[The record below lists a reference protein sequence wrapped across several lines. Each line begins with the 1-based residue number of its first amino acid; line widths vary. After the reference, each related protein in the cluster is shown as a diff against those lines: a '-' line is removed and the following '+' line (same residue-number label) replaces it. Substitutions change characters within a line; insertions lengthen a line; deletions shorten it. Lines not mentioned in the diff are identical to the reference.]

1 MKNAI
6 VLLATLLSTTAFA
19 DGFICESAE
28 QNLKVHVYNQVQ
40 PELGTR
46 SAAIMILSD
55 TSVQAGRKTIATFS
69 STDALLTNDGAS
81 YTAKVDLRFNNSG
94 RKGENIGGTKLGELK
109 NVTLDV
115 AFSYSEPVEAGAE
128 VVRVRVPRL
137 EVGIRRAESLEL
149 IDEPGAC

>member
-55 TSVQAGRKTIATFS
+55 TSVQVGRKTIATFNA
-69 STDALLTNDGAS
+69 TDALLTNDGAS
-81 YTAKVDLRFNNSG
+81 YSAKVDLRFNNSG

-109 NVTLDV
+109 NVILDV
-115 AFSYSEPVEAGAE
+115 AFSYNEPVEAGTE
-128 VVRVRVPRL
+128 VAGQVTLQKRNGDQTSFPVSCVRYL
-137 EVGIRRAESLEL
+137 KGE
-149 IDEPGAC
+149 